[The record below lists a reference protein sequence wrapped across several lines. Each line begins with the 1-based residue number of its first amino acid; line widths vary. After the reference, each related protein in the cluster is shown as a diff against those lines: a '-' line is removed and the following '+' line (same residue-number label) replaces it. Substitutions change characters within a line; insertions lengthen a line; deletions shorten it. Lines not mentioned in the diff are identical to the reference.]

1 MAGTCTEER
10 RARAAEVARRV
21 QPWTKSTG
29 PRTPEG
35 KAIAS
40 MNRYQGGKREKIRAL
55 HREGRALIKA
65 FDEACRELEK
75 RGIDFVAAPQAPSF
89 TDEQLLV
96 IVAEHQAQT
105 SS

>member
-40 MNRYQGGKREKIRAL
+40 QNRYQGAKREKR
-55 HREGRALIKA
+55 REMNRKGRALMKA
-65 FDEACRELEK
+65 FGEACRELEK
-75 RGIDFVAAPQAPSF
+75 RGIEFVVEPQAPSL
-89 TDEQLLV
+89 TDEQLLA
-96 IVAEHQAQT
+96 IIADHKAHPGT
-105 SS
+105 